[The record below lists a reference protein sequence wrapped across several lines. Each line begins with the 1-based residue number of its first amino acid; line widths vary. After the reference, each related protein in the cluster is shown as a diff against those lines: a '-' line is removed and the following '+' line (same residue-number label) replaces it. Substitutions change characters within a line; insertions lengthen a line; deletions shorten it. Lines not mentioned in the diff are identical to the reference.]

1 VTDLAE
7 RLQAHLGDGAT
18 VQRELTGGGMSRVF
32 VAHERALERDVVVK
46 LMSSQMAAAV
56 SAERFRR
63 EVMLSAALQHPNI
76 VPVLS
81 AGEMDGVPYY
91 VMPFIKGESVRA
103 RLRRGPLSIRETV
116 NVLKDVARAL
126 EHAHARGV
134 VHRDIKPDNILL
146 TSGAATVAD
155 FGVAKAIT
163 AARQGSAPSAPAQGT
178 MTGVGMS
185 LGTPAYMAPEQAVG
199 DPNVD
204 HRADLYA
211 LGVVAYEMLAGAS
224 PFHGRSPQALVAA
237 HLSEAPAPIA
247 TRRYDVPPGLESLV
261 MRLLEKDPSRRPKS
275 AAQVLRALDEVELGS
290 GGIAVPADR
299 PRSRRGRQ
307 RRTALLAGAAGA
319 AVLAAVGAWAAL
331 AASTDDANASV
342 AVLPLRAVTRDS
354 VETTFADGVASEL
367 TSAVAQ
373 LGAYRVASQTVTR
386 ASQGES
392 RAGTARALG
401 AALLVEGSAQRER
414 GALRVSVRLVD
425 ARRDSTL
432 WATTRTGSAD
442 SVLALQDSV
451 VGAVMSALRA
461 RVPRR

>member
-185 LGTPAYMAPEQAVG
+185 LGTPA
-199 DPNVD
+199 
-204 HRADLYA
+204 
-211 LGVVAYEMLAGAS
+211 
-224 PFHGRSPQALVAA
+224 PQALVAA